1 MKKYTKKKSE
11 KYNKYRKSKKSN
23 KITNPKK
30 SNKSRKTFYLQGGGK
45 KEYVQQL
52 KQQLDS
58 FYSQLDVIKKRIE
71 AHKQNTTMDKDQLE
85 KIISGWEYKI
95 EQYTKM
101 ISEKEYIY
109 NILKKEVE
117 EEEKEELRG
126 RQIAAAV
133 AKAKADRYK
142 ISEDAKERQDLRVA
156 EARAKTQ
163 SPATVDEITEL
174 ERKIKEYEEDI
185 KNQEE
190 TLKEINN
197 RIFNETTDPEEVK
210 GYEELYNDLKKNING
225 LKLKYNMLLAEHA
238 TLEMKK
244 KETEKKLQKSKA
256 KQDKAKAS
264 SNPDEDAEAKKNA
277 DLYQAQLLAEIEA
290 EEIAKKKEEDKKTD
304 KKKKSKEKEAAE
316 KKAKEDAAAEKKAKE
331 AADKKAKEDA
341 AAEKKAKEDAEKK
354 AKEDAAAEKKAK
366 EAAEKKAKEDAAAE
380 KKAKKDAKKKAKEDA
395 AAAAQE
401 EEELQRALAESL
413 QKKTPLAAQSSSRQL
428 EQQEN
433 LIARMQEDFQKFLT
447 EQYDRYSN
455 IDGNEE
461 VRAHLAEQIR
471 SEFNKFIRSQYEIL
485 SQSIEDDVLGQII
498 EQMQKQFEDFL
509 MNIIIRPSGIKAPP
523 RTSSLNRDALVFTP
537 KQRGLVPFQ
546 IPYKGPFLGF
556 WQHHDPY
563 ASYNEYYS
571 RIPSEVLKQQVLEN
585 ERIIQEEQQ
594 KRIEEARRSGQ
605 YHKTDKDDMYKE
617 EKTKKRGDK

>member
-316 KKAKEDAAAEKKAKE
+316 KKAKEDAAAEKKAK
-331 AADKKAKEDA
+331 
-341 AAEKKAKEDAEKK
+341 
-354 AKEDAAAEKKAK
+354 
-366 EAAEKKAKEDAAAE
+366 
-380 KKAKKDAKKKAKEDA
+380 KDAKKKAKEDA